1 MGKLRNW
8 LFPPIRVNGEVRRD
22 MRSMLPGMLIEQIAA
37 TLLDN
42 INIVV
47 MGFIGNEATAGVS
60 QVSTINNTMMI
71 VVQFFAMGGTALV
84 AQAAGAGNTR
94 EGKRVAGDAIVLGTM
109 LSLIAAL
116 TLFFLRVPLI
126 NLMFGAADDT
136 VVANSIT
143 YYQFTSLAPPLW
155 FIYFQC
161 CGFMR
166 SCGDTKRPMM
176 VSVATNVLSIL
187 LNLLL
192 TFALDLG
199 IKGSAMSYLFSVLGG
214 AVIAL
219 ALVVRR
225 GFVMRPAFKLDKS
238 TAPRMRSIASIGVP
252 SSMENFMFNGTKLVV
267 QVFVAGMGTTVI
279 SANQVFNSASN
290 VMLIPFMSVNYLTTP
305 VVGRCAGR
313 EGVDGLTPCLQ
324 YLYDRART
332 VAIFTGIAHI
342 VLAVPMAYVFSRDG
356 EAVRLAVRMLMIYA
370 LFSPFMPG
378 CFILP
383 NGFKAVSDAKYP
395 MYYSTLS
402 AWFVRVCG
410 TWLLGV
416 FLGWGTVAIVLTQ
429 GIDHIS
435 RCAAYTHRFK
445 SGKWLNN
452 FKRLHSGEE
461 DRWTE

>member
-1 MGKLRNW
+1 MSRIKDW
-8 LFPPIRVNGEVRRD
+8 LFPPVHVGPDVRRD
-22 MRSMLPGMLIEQIAA
+22 MRVMLPGMLIEQVAA

-84 AQAAGAGNTR
+84 AQAAGAGDSR
-94 EGKRVAGDAIVLGTM
+94 EGRRVAGDAIALGTV
-109 LSLIAAL
+109 LSLAAAL
-116 TLFFLRVPLI
+116 LLFLLRVPLI
-126 NLMFGAADDT
+126 NLMFGAAEDS
-136 VVANSIT
+136 VVANSLM

-166 SCGDTKRPMM
+166 SCGDTKRPMA
-176 VSVATNVLSIL
+176 VSIVTNVLSIA

-199 IKGSAMSYLFSVLGG
+199 IRGSAMSYLFSVAGG
-214 AVIAL
+214 ATLAL
-219 ALVVRR
+219 ALVVRP
-225 GFVMRPAFKLDKS
+225 GFVMRPVLKADGS
-238 TAPRMRSIASIGVP
+238 TASRMRSIASIGLP
-252 SSMENFMFNGTKLVV
+252 SSVENFMFNGTKLVI
-267 QVFVAGMGTTVI
+267 QVFIAGMGTTVI

-290 VMLIPFMSVNYLTTP
+290 IMLIPFMSVNYLTTP

-313 EGVDGLTPCLQ
+313 EGVSGLTDCLQ
-324 YLYDRART
+324 YLHDRART
-332 VAIFTGIAHI
+332 VAIFTGLAHI
-342 VLAVPMAYVFSRDG
+342 ALALPAAYIFSRDS
-356 EAVRLAVRMLMIYA
+356 ATVRLAVQMLVIYS

-378 CFILP
+378 CFIFP
-383 NGFKAVSDAKYP
+383 NGFKAVGDARYP

-410 TWLLGV
+410 TWLMGV
-416 FLGWGTVAIVLTQ
+416 MLGWGTTAIVLTQ
-429 GIDHIS
+429 GLDHIS
-435 RCAAYTHRFK
+435 RCIAYTRRFK
-445 SGKWLNN
+445 SGRWLEG
-452 FKRLHSGEE
+452 FKRRNTVEGEQ
-461 DRWTE
+461 